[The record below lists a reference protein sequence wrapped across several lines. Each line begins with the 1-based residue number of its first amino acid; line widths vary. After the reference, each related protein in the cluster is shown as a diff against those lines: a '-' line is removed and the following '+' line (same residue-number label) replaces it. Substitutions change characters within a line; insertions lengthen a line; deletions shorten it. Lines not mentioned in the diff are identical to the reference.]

1 MNLEVATAWND
12 QVFPVTAPR
21 GVRAEQVLA
30 CLQDAGRLPI
40 FDAEGERL
48 SYRWRT
54 GDGRPLDAH
63 ALPAESVRLV
73 LSVQLTA
80 AASPARM
87 RRLLAD
93 FELVKNEFTGHRLV
107 RIEPYGGYPPERYR
121 ITYYLRG
128 IEALDGGGQPLWR
141 DTHVAEI
148 YLHSSYPRE
157 KPLCTLLTPIFHPN
171 FGSFICVADYWGA
184 GQTLTDLIIH
194 IGQMIGYQNYNPK
207 SPLDGY
213 AAQWVRE
220 NEHLFPTDARDL
232 YPAEPEITLGGEA
245 DDEEEPVVLE
255 VVPVDED
262 EPGGSHD
269 HQGDAEPDRSEVK

>member
-1 MNLEVATAWND
+1 MNLEIATAWND
-12 QVFPVTAPR
+12 QVFPVTAPQC
-21 GVRAEQVLA
+21 VRADQVLA
-30 CLQDAGRLPI
+30 YLQEAGELPI

-54 GDGRPLDAH
+54 GDGRPLDTH
-63 ALPAESVRLV
+63 ALLAESMRLV

-93 FELVKNEFTGHRLV
+93 FELVKNEFTGHQVV

-128 IEALDGGGQPLWR
+128 IEALDGYGYPVWR

-232 YPAEPEITLGGEA
+232 YPAEPEITLGGKA
-245 DDEEEPVVLE
+245 DDDGEKPVVLE

-262 EPGGSHD
+262 EDEDEDKAGGLHGP
-269 HQGDAEPDRSEVK
+269 QGDV